1 MLRASPDIIHVTGTT
16 TLGTADRQLRRP
28 SSALEVALSSS
39 NDSNATTTAPA
50 TASTQMTSAG
60 ILETV
65 REQFGD
71 SSETT
76 TASQT
81 RDGSLANQV
90 LTVMIDN
97 TSVVGMCR
105 RQSAKCGA
113 HRSPRCIPLMR
124 EIALLCAA
132 FGVTIRAL
140 PISTD
145 DNTMAD
151 LLSRA
156 RAPDVTPELLHA
168 TLREW
173 SAREPDTTHW
183 RPQPATHAFL
193 VPLIERATL
202 D

>member
-81 RDGSLANQV
+81 RDGSHALVLLPANEMITIPV
-90 LTVMIDN
+90 TNTIAVMI
-97 TSVVGMCR
+97 
-105 RQSAKCGA
+105 K
-113 HRSPRCIPLMR
+113 
-124 EIALLCAA
+124 IAAIIL
-132 FGVTIRAL
+132 
-140 PISTD
+140 
-145 DNTMAD
+145 
-151 LLSRA
+151 
-156 RAPDVTPELLHA
+156 
-168 TLREW
+168 
-173 SAREPDTTHW
+173 
-183 RPQPATHAFL
+183 
-193 VPLIERATL
+193 
-202 D
+202 